1 MALQNAFG
9 DLANDKT
16 ITDLYNMMAYYM
28 DRMEYGMS
36 TDNAKRLKVN
46 LAESGTLG
54 SVGTLSFVGTV
65 NTVAT
70 VTGATITNQN
80 QIGGLPAQRVVEAQ
94 LDTAY
99 NVGFLNNITF

>member
-1 MALQNAFG
+1 MLQNVFG
-9 DLANDKT
+9 EVANDKT

-28 DRMEYGMS
+28 DRMEFGLN

-54 SVGTLSFVGTV
+54 TVGTV
-65 NTVAT
+65 TTVTT

>member
-1 MALQNAFG
+1 MLQNVFG
-9 DLANDKT
+9 EVANDKT

-28 DRMEYGMS
+28 DRMEYGIN

-46 LAESGTLG
+46 IDT
-54 SVGTLSFVGTV
+54 GTLSTVSTVSTVTTVGTV
-65 NTVAT
+65 A
-70 VTGATITNQN
+70 NQT
-80 QIGGLPAQRVVEAQ
+80 QIGGLPAQRIVEAQ

>member
-1 MALQNAFG
+1 MLQNVFG
-9 DLANDKT
+9 EVANDKT

-28 DRMEYGMS
+28 DRMEFGIN

-46 LAESGTLG
+46 IDA
-54 SVGTLSFVGTV
+54 GTLSTVSTVTTVGTV
-65 NTVAT
+65 A
-70 VTGATITNQN
+70 NQT
-80 QIGGLPAQRVVEAQ
+80 QIGGLPAQRIVEAQ

>member
-1 MALQNAFG
+1 MLQNVFG
-9 DLANDKT
+9 EVANDKT

-28 DRMEYGMS
+28 DRMEFGIN

-46 LAESGTLG
+46 IDA
-54 SVGTLSFVGTV
+54 GTLSTVSTVTTVGTV
-65 NTVAT
+65 A
-70 VTGATITNQN
+70 NQT
-80 QIGGLPAQRVVEAQ
+80 QMGGLPAQRIVEAQ

>member
-16 ITDLYNMMAYYM
+16 ITDLYNMMAFYM

-54 SVGTLSFVGTV
+54 TVGTV
-65 NTVAT
+65 TTVTT

>member
-1 MALQNAFG
+1 MLQNVFG
-9 DLANDKT
+9 EVANDKT

-28 DRMEYGMS
+28 DRMEFGIN

-54 SVGTLSFVGTV
+54 AVGTV
-65 NTVAT
+65 GTV
-70 VTGATITNQN
+70 INQT
-80 QIGGLPAQRVVEAQ
+80 QMGGIPAQRIVEAQ

>member
-1 MALQNAFG
+1 MLQNVFG
-9 DLANDKT
+9 EVANDKT

-28 DRMEYGMS
+28 DRMEYGIN

-46 LAESGTLG
+46 IDA
-54 SVGTLSFVGTV
+54 GTLSTVTTVTTVGTV
-65 NTVAT
+65 A
-70 VTGATITNQN
+70 NQT

>member
-1 MALQNAFG
+1 MALQNVFG

-16 ITDLYNMMAYYM
+16 ITDLYNMMAFYM
-28 DRMEYGMS
+28 DRMEYGIN

-46 LAESGTLG
+46 LVESGALG
-54 SVGTLSFVGTV
+54 TI
-65 NTVAT
+65 NTVTTVSTVTSAT
-70 VTGATITNQN
+70 VANQT
-80 QIGGLPAQRVVEAQ
+80 QMGGLPAQRIVEAQ

>member
-1 MALQNAFG
+1 MLQNVFG
-9 DLANDKT
+9 EVANDKT

-28 DRMEYGMS
+28 DRMEFGIN

-46 LAESGTLG
+46 IDA
-54 SVGTLSFVGTV
+54 GTLSTVTTVGTV
-65 NTVAT
+65 GTVA
-70 VTGATITNQN
+70 NQT
-80 QIGGLPAQRVVEAQ
+80 QIGGLPAQRIVEAQ